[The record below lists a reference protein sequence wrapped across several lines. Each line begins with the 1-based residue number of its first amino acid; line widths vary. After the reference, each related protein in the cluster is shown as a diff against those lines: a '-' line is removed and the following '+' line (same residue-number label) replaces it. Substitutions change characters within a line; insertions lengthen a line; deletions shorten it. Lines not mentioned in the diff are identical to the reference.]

1 MQVGGAALH
10 QAARDLIAEAK
21 QRAVELAGDDA
32 DYANGVVSAGERS
45 WTLGELANV
54 SPEPLR
60 VEGVYDGP
68 AAFPFGAYVAVV
80 EVDRELGNVRVLRL
94 VAVDDCGVA
103 IDHQIVEDQT
113 RGGIMQGIGQAL
125 YEAMPY
131 DDQGRPQAENLL
143 DYLLPTIG
151 ELPPLT
157 LDTTVTPNP
166 NSALGAKGA
175 GEAGCI
181 GTPARDRQRR
191 DRRAGTVGHG
201 HRDGGDGHRRRA
213 AAADPGGVLAGERPA
228 GGGRAMKP
236 APFDYAAPTELSD
249 AVAAARRAAR
259 DGPGAGRWP
268 EPGARDALPPR
279 AARPARRHQQR
290 ARSGRDHGGR

>member
-1 MQVGGAALH
+1 
-10 QAARDLIAEAK
+10 LIAEAK
-21 QRAVELAGDDA
+21 QRAAELAGGDA
-32 DYANGVVSAGERS
+32 DYANGVVSTGERS
-45 WTLGELANV
+45 WTLADLANA

-113 RGGIMQGIGQAL
+113 RGGIVQGLGQAL
-125 YEAMPY
+125 YEEMPF
-131 DDQGRPQAENLL
+131 DDEGRPQADNLL

-181 GTPARDRQRR
+181 GTPPAIVNAVID
-191 DRRAGTVGHG
+191 ALGPSATGTGTAET
-201 HRDGGDGHRRRA
+201 DI
-213 AAADPGGVLAGERPA
+213 GGVQMPLTPEACWLA
-228 GGGRAMKP
+228 
-236 APFDYAAPTELSD
+236 
-249 AVAAARRAAR
+249 
-259 DGPGAGRWP
+259 
-268 EPGARDALPPR
+268 
-279 AARPARRHQQR
+279 
-290 ARSGRDHGGR
+290 SGRQEVGVR